1 MNKRRLAFLCF
12 LLSVAI
18 LQLMAQKPIQPNLK
32 FGSPIKEE
40 MELMSCPFDS
50 AAKAMVLCST
60 TDVAYSVGVNSF
72 KIDYTV
78 KKRIKVLSQEGTDA
92 ANVSIEYYQAASGGS
107 TGERLYGIKATAYN
121 MVNGKI
127 VKTKMGSDLIFEER
141 LDKNHMRTKFT
152 VPQVK
157 VGTVIEYQYVK
168 SSDFFYQID
177 DWYAQEDIPVLYTA
191 LDITIPSVFLFNIE
205 QGGANYLQSAQEPST
220 QRFGAEGDPTLAN
233 RYTFSGRNLPALKAD
248 KFVWC
253 PTMYASKISFEL
265 RNISIPGSYYKN
277 FSTTWQDIDD
287 ILMKDDDFGG
297 RIKRSNPLKDE
308 MAAARIDTITDF
320 KSKLEAVYQLLHKKV
335 RWNGSYAL
343 LGNGSRNVLKE
354 GKASNADINFL
365 LMNMLKTLKVKTVP
379 LVLRSRNFGI
389 LPITHPSLESINTF
403 VVGIYENDSTMHVM
417 DGSAEKGYIDVL
429 PLPLLTTAHEVNGGQ
444 INLMD
449 KAQAKTSTFVKAQVK
464 ADGNIVGSMQT
475 RYYDIASMMK
485 KKSIADT
492 KDSTEYVKKQAQNF
506 GFTIKRFGLKK
517 VKKYGNLVEQRLEFE
532 KEGEPAD
539 IIYLN
544 PIFDLPFDEIPFT
557 SAERTLPVEFDS
569 PMTESYVA
577 RIKFPA
583 GYTLEELPI
592 PVYYK
597 NADNTAIFKMNAQ
610 MDGDVLLVNYTFSLR
625 KALFLQNEYDGLKSF
640 MESVHNKVKSVVVIK
655 KTAQ

>member
-12 LLSVAI
+12 LLSAAI
-18 LQLMAQKPIQPNLK
+18 LQVMAQKTIQPNLK
-32 FGSPIKEE
+32 FGSPTKEE
-40 MELMSCPFDS
+40 MELTSCPYDS

-60 TDVAYSVGVNSF
+60 TDVIYSMNTNSF
-72 KIDYTV
+72 KVEYTI
-78 KKRIKVLSQEGTDA
+78 KKRIKVLSQEGTDE
-92 ANVSIEYYQAASGGS
+92 ANVSIPYYQASTGGS

-121 MVNGKI
+121 MVNGKV

-157 VGTVIEYQYVK
+157 AGTVIEYQYVK

-177 DWYAQEDIPVLYTA
+177 DWYAQEEIPVLYA
-191 LDITIPSVFLFNIE
+191 SLDITIPSIFLFNIE
-205 QGGANYLQSAQEPST
+205 QGGANYLQSAQESST

-233 RYTFSGRNLPALKAD
+233 RYTFSGQNLPALKSD

-287 ILMKDDDFGG
+287 ILMKDDDFGDK
-297 RIKRSNPLKDE
+297 IKRSNPLKDE
-308 MAAARIDTITDF
+308 MAAARIDTISSF
-320 KSKLEAVYQLLHKKV
+320 KGKLEAVYKLLHKKV
-335 RWNGSYAL
+335 KWDGSYAL

-365 LMNMLKTLKVKTVP
+365 LMNMLKTLKIKTVP
-379 LVLRSRNFGI
+379 LVLRTRDLGI

-417 DGSAEKGYIDVL
+417 DGSAERGYIDVL

-444 INLMD
+444 VNLMG
-449 KAQAKTSTFVKAQVK
+449 KAQAKASTFVKAQMK
-464 ADGNIVGSMQT
+464 ADGHIVGSMQT

-485 KKSIADT
+485 KKSMAAA
-492 KDSTEYVKKQAQNF
+492 KDSAEYVKEQAQNY
-506 GFTIKRFGLKK
+506 GFAITRFTTKNA
-517 VKKYGNLVEQRLEFE
+517 KKYGNQMEQRLEFE

-539 IIYLN
+539 VIYLN
-544 PIFDLPFDEIPFT
+544 PIFVPPFDEVPFT
-557 SAERTLPVEFDS
+557 AAERTMPVEFDA
-569 PMTESYVA
+569 PMSETYVA

-583 GYTLEELPI
+583 GYALEELPT

-610 MDGDVLLVNYTFSLR
+610 MEGDVLLVNYSFSLR

-640 MESVHNKVKSVVVIK
+640 MESVHNKLKSVVVIK
-655 KTAQ
+655 KAAQ